1 MQESLYM
8 KPFSIHDSRD
18 FFLSVVDPLNLI
30 PTNFKKNCE
39 PPNSIP
45 AKFNKNVKIGRPPN

>member
-39 PPNSIP
+39 
-45 AKFNKNVKIGRPPN
+45 KFNKNVKIGRPPN